1 MENIEKTTNEEVLF
15 EGNFIHDFM
24 GDGVADGGGVYTLG
38 NSSGDGYNK
47 IHSNYI
53 KTVLDNAPTVDAVPV
68 VRCCQCSKR
77 YDADECPMCHLVE
90 GEYNE
95 YTADDGFCD
104 RGEMRAY
111 RAKMDLEVSE

>member
-1 MENIEKTTNEEVLF
+1 MARTIDAMQAVTKLSARILPLIRMGANPTQIYNEMLQVLA
-15 EGNFIHDFM
+15 E
-24 GDGVADGGGVYTLG
+24 
-38 NSSGDGYNK
+38 
-47 IHSNYI
+47 
-53 KTVLDNAPTVDAVPV
+53 APTVDAVPV

-104 RGEMRAY
+104 RGERRTDGAT
-111 RAKMDLEVSE
+111 MDLEVKDA

>member
-1 MENIEKTTNEEVLF
+1 MMTGSLVDADKLMKRMCKQCNF
-15 EGNFIHDFM
+15 E
-24 GDGVADGGGVYTLG
+24 
-38 NSSGDGYNK
+38 SGDEPCEPEECFIYNT
-47 IHSNYI
+47 I
-53 KTVLDNAPTVDAVPV
+53 KYDAPTVDAVPV

-104 RGEMRAY
+104 RGEMRTDG
-111 RAKMDLEVSE
+111 AKMDLEVKDA